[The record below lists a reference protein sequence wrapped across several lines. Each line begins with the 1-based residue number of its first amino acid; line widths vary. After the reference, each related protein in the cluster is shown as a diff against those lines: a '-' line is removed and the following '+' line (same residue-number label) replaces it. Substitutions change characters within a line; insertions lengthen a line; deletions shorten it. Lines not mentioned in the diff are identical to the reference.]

1 MKRDL
6 DIIRNIL
13 LYIENADNN
22 RIRIYDI
29 SVNLNLPIDVIKYHI
44 DLLAD
49 KKFIILR
56 GCATVLSPDYKPYD
70 AIQIVRMTFDGCDY
84 LEAIKNDTIW
94 NNVKKDLK
102 RIGGSAS
109 LDIVKT
115 LAVNIGLKILQ
126 E

>member
-56 GCATVLSPDYKPYD
+56 GCVTVLSPDYKPYD

-84 LEAIKNDTIW
+84 LEAIKKRYYMEQCQKRL
-94 NNVKKDLK
+94 KKNWWFCFF
-102 RIGGSAS
+102 RHC
-109 LDIVKT
+109 
-115 LAVNIGLKILQ
+115 
-126 E
+126 

>member
-56 GCATVLSPDYKPYD
+56 GCVTVLSPDYKP
-70 AIQIVRMTFDGCDY
+70 FDGCDY

>member
-1 MKRDL
+1 MLIKTV
-6 DIIRNIL
+6 IVF
-13 LYIENADNN
+13 LYQIFH
-22 RIRIYDI
+22 
-29 SVNLNLPIDVIKYHI
+29 SLNHTFY
-44 DLLAD
+44 

-56 GCATVLSPDYKPYD
+56 GCVTVLSPDYKPYD

>member
-29 SVNLNLPIDVIKYHI
+29 STNLNLPIDTVKYHL
-44 DLLAD
+44 DLLVD

-56 GCATVLSPDYKPYD
+56 GCVTVMTPDFKPYD
-70 AIQIVRMTFDGCDY
+70 TIRVVRMTFDGCDY
-84 LEAIKNDTIW
+84 LEAIKNDTVW
-94 NNVKKDLK
+94 NNVKKELK
-102 RIGGSAS
+102 KIGGSAS

-115 LAVNIGLKILQ
+115 LAVNIGLRIIQ
-126 E
+126 Q